1 MKNLPVSEIM
11 NCPPVTVTPDDNLQH
26 ATALMNERGVH
37 HLLVMEGDRIAGI
50 LSSADLL
57 KLALLSPRDPQA
69 DGASQQF
76 QVRDLMQSH
85 VAVLRTNTSLR
96 EVAQALTLG
105 DFHALPIVAIDGTP
119 VGMVTSSDLAS
130 LLLKQI
136 DAGPARDAASPTPP
150 QAPGSHLLEVLR
162 AAEVYLHS
170 GQSDQQHARLMRA
183 VERARELVAQTG
195 AATMPAAAPI

>member
-1 MKNLPVSEIM
+1 MQDQPISRFMTRPL
-11 NCPPVTVTPDDNLQH
+11 VTIGPSDTLVT
-26 ATALMNERGVH
+26 ATAVMEERGVH
-37 HLLVMEGDRIAGI
+37 HLLVVEGQRMVGI

-57 KLALLSPRDPQA
+57 KLALMAPTPAETLDIR
-69 DGASQQF
+69 
-76 QVRDLMQSH
+76 VREIMQSR
-85 VAVLRTNTSLR
+85 VAVLRDTASLR
-96 EVAQALTLG
+96 EAARALTLG
-105 DFHALPIVAIDGTP
+105 GFHAMPVIAADDTP